1 MGATWTKTDLSFKLG
16 GNEDGRSAGEMLQ
29 VDPNLNNKLYLGTS
43 ANGLWQST
51 DYGATWLQVSSFPAA
66 TAKVAFVQFR
76 KNSGTAGS
84 ATPEIY
90 VGLLQS
96 GTNLYRSTNGGTTW
110 TAVTGAPT
118 SITVS
123 SVVYNLMPHHAA
135 LSSANVLY
143 IAYSDNTGSNNIT
156 QGAIYKY
163 NIGTSTW
170 TRIDKYYPGITYTQ
184 GGYAGIAVDANAPN
198 TIIVS
203 TMDRWWPQDAI
214 YRSTNGGTSWTEKLV
229 AGTRVTTSA
238 PWAGSHTPH
247 WIGDIEI
254 DPFNSGNVSFV
265 TGFGVFQSTNFTAAS
280 PTWTF
285 TNTGVEEIVAAELIS
300 PPTGASLLSAVG
312 DQDGFRHTD
321 LDASPSSG
329 HYSPYYGTCTSIDF
343 AQNNPN
349 YIARTHHSSSGNMGA
364 YSTDQGVT
372 WTNFGSYPASGYG
385 GVIAIAANAGRMV
398 WAPDG
403 GAAVFLFN

>member
-1 MGATWTKTDLSFKLG
+1 
-16 GNEDGRSAGEMLQ
+16 
-29 VDPNLNNKLYLGTS
+29 
-43 ANGLWQST
+43 
-51 DYGATWLQVSSFPAA
+51 
-66 TAKVAFVQFR
+66 
-76 KNSGTAGS
+76 
-84 ATPEIY
+84 
-90 VGLLQS
+90 
-96 GTNLYRSTNGGTTW
+96 
-110 TAVTGAPT
+110 
-118 SITVS
+118 
-123 SVVYNLMPHHAA
+123 MPHHAA

-143 IAYSDNTGSNNIT
+143 IAYSDNTGANNIT

-170 TRIDKYYPGITYTQ
+170 TRIDNTSGITYTQ

-214 YRSTNGGTSWTEKLV
+214 YRSTNGGTSWTEKLA

-254 DPFNSGNVSFV
+254 DPFNSSNVSFV
-265 TGFGVFQSTNFTAAS
+265 TGFGIFQSTNITAAS

-285 TNTGVEEIVAAELIS
+285 NNTGIEEIVAAELIS
-300 PPTGASLLSAVG
+300 PPSGASLLSAVG

-349 YIARTHHSSSGNMGA
+349 YIARTHHNSSGNMGA
-364 YSTDQGVT
+364 YSTDQGVST
-372 WTNFGSYPASGYG
+372 GTNFGSYPSSGYG

-403 GAAVFLFN
+403 GAAVSYSTNNGSTWTAQQELILV